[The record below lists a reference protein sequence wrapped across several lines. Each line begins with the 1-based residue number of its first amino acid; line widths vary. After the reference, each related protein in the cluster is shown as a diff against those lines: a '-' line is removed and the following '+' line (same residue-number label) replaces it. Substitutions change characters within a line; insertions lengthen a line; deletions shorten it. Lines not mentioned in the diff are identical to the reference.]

1 MAKRKE
7 KKLIVVIPADL
18 HKQLKVM
25 SAMTGESMKN
35 IVIDV
40 LTTTFKPPSSILEK
54 PKPKKKK

>member
-7 KKLIVVIPADL
+7 KKLIVVIPSDL

-25 SAMTGESMKN
+25 SAMTGDSMKN
-35 IVIDV
+35 IVIDA
-40 LTTTFKPPSSILEK
+40 LTTTIKPVSSILEK